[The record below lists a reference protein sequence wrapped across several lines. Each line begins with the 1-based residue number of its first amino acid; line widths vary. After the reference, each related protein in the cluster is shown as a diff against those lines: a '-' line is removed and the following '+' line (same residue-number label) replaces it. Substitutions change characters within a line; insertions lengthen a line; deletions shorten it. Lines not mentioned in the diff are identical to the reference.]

1 MLSAIAAFNASW
13 KNQLF
18 LDVTGR
24 NDWSSSLVYA
34 NGTGN
39 HSYFYPSVSGSWIL
53 TETLRDNLPEWITFA
68 KLRGSW
74 AQVGNDTDAYRVNTG
89 YKVDALTTS
98 SGNIYKNYWDAQ
110 AIATDLKPERKNA
123 WEVGVDLRFLD
134 NRIHLDATYY
144 KENTRDQIMS
154 VTTPSISGVSSKL
167 INAGDIQNS
176 GVEIALNTVPF
187 RNKDW
192 EWNLDFT
199 FTKNKNKIIDL
210 HPDAAEYIGLQGSTG
225 WGDIRIQSVA
235 KIGGPYGMLISDI
248 TPKKDKNGNIILK
261 WSDSDRSAYADRSG
275 TNEVIGDINPDF
287 LGSVSTGLTWKNL
300 TFRMAV
306 DMRFGGLIASYANRY
321 GTAYGWTEESLKYR
335 DEAHGGI
342 TWTSKYLN
350 ADGTP
355 SGSYGYT
362 YHDGVIPQ
370 GVFAEGTNVTG
381 VDGKQHNVSGMSY
394 EAAVKAG
401 ILEPMHAASYY
412 NYANQWLTGV
422 VNDTW
427 VSELNYVALR
437 EISLG
442 YNFSNKI
449 ASKIGAK
456 KLGLSLSARNLGY
469 LYNSLPNNLNPESVR
484 GNKSGEFRSRT
495 FDPLCANY
503 TMTINV
509 GF

>member
-1 MLSAIAAFNASW
+1 
-13 KNQLF
+13 
-18 LDVTGR
+18 
-24 NDWSSSLVYA
+24 
-34 NGTGN
+34 
-39 HSYFYPSVSGSWIL
+39 
-53 TETLRDNLPEWITFA
+53 
-68 KLRGSW
+68 
-74 AQVGNDTDAYRVNTG
+74 
-89 YKVDALTTS
+89 
-98 SGNIYKNYWDAQ
+98 
-110 AIATDLKPERKNA
+110 
-123 WEVGVDLRFLD
+123 
-134 NRIHLDATYY
+134 
-144 KENTRDQIMS
+144 
-154 VTTPSISGVSSKL
+154 
-167 INAGDIQNS
+167 
-176 GVEIALNTVPF
+176 
-187 RNKDW
+187 
-192 EWNLDFT
+192 
-199 FTKNKNKIIDL
+199 
-210 HPDAAEYIGLQGSTG
+210 
-225 WGDIRIQSVA
+225 
-235 KIGGPYGMLISDI
+235 
-248 TPKKDKNGNIILK
+248 
-261 WSDSDRSAYADRSG
+261 
-275 TNEVIGDINPDF
+275 
-287 LGSVSTGLTWKNL
+287 
-300 TFRMAV
+300 
-306 DMRFGGLIASYANRY
+306 MRFGGLIASYANRY

>member
-1 MLSAIAAFNASW
+1 M
-13 KNQLF
+13 
-18 LDVTGR
+18 
-24 NDWSSSLVYA
+24 
-34 NGTGN
+34 
-39 HSYFYPSVSGSWIL
+39 
-53 TETLRDNLPEWITFA
+53 PEWISFA
-68 KLRGSW
+68 KLRASW
-74 AQVGNDTDAYRVNTG
+74 AQVGNDTGAYTVNSG
-89 YKVDALTTS
+89 YSVGSLQTS
-98 SGNIYKNYWDAQ
+98 NGNVYMNSFSGT
-110 AIATDLKPERKNA
+110 AIATDLKPERKNS
-123 WEVGVDLRFLD
+123 WEVGMDLRFLN

-144 KENTRDQIMS
+144 KENTTDQIMHVS
-154 VTTPSISGVSSKL
+154 TPSISGVSSKL

-176 GVEIALNTVPF
+176 GIEIALNTVPF

-199 FTKNKNKIIDL
+199 FTKNSNKIIDL

-248 TPKKDKNGNIILK
+248 TPKRDKQGNVILK

-306 DMRFGGLIASYANRY
+306 DMRFGGMIASYANRY

-362 YHDGVIPQ
+362 YHDGIIPQ
-370 GVFAEGTNVTG
+370 GIFAEGTNVTG
-381 VDGKQHNVSGMSY
+381 VDGKQHNVGGMSY

-412 NYANQWLTGV
+412 NYANQWSTGV

-427 VSELNYVALR
+427 VNELNYVALR

-442 YNFSNKI
+442 YNFSSKI
-449 ASKIGAK
+449 AGKIGAK
-456 KLGLSLSARNLGY
+456 KLGVTLSARNLGY